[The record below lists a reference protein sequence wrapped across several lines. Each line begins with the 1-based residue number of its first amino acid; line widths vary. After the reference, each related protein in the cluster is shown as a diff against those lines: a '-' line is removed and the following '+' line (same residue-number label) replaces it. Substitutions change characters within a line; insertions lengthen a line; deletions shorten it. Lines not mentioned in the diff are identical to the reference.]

1 MSERDLVK
9 ELKATIADLTQDR
22 DDALAKI
29 KAKESRMKQV
39 MIKLEHATSD
49 VQATGH
55 KIGEQNK
62 KILDLEAKLATK
74 EELLEEA
81 LIKIKALKM
90 GHFDEND
97 STQKT
102 DTDTDD
108 KELD

>member
-9 ELKATIADLTQDR
+9 ELKAQITDLTADR
-22 DDALAKI
+22 DEALAKV

-39 MIKLEHATSD
+39 LIKLEHATSD
-49 VQATGH
+49 VQSMGH

-62 KILDLEAKLATK
+62 KMAELEAKLETK
-74 EELLEEA
+74 EKLLEEA
-81 LIKIKALKM
+81 LERLK
-90 GHFDEND
+90 GIHDD
-97 STQKT
+97 STEKP